1 MLINY
6 KDKYKGREDV
16 IKFIDYF
23 LLSAYVNMD
32 IENEAV
38 FDKEELYDRYRII
51 VDSLVEKWVYK
62 WLKYK
67 S

>member
-51 VDSLVEKWVYK
+51 VDSLVEK
-62 WLKYK
+62 
-67 S
+67 